1 MRSLGDY
8 VFFSM
13 QSMETWNSV
22 LQINNFLTFVL
33 LNIALVALGLSVN
46 LKSLKIIGLKPL
58 FIGFT
63 LSIII
68 LIVNVFSIK
77 IFLN

>member
-8 VFFSM
+8 VFFST
-13 QSMETWNSV
+13 QSVETWNSV

-58 FIGFT
+58 FIGLT